1 MSELILHHYPMSPFS
16 HKIRTIMGYKQLAW
30 KSVIVPGFMPKP
42 DVEALT
48 GGYRRTPYLQ
58 IGADIYCD
66 TALICDVL
74 EHHESTPTLY
84 PEHRK
89 GLSRVVAQWA
99 DEQMFWAA
107 MSYNFQ
113 PHGLQVLFANADRSL
128 AETFVND
135 RKAMGFPLMNA
146 PEAAVNYRSD
156 LRRIGSML
164 DENVYLLGDQP
175 CIADFA
181 VYHPLWFTRIATP
194 NLANI
199 FDATPQVLT
208 WMDRIATLGVG
219 RMEKL
224 SMPEALTVAA
234 SAEPAALPE
243 HEVFLD
249 DHGIELGSKVAISA
263 ASFGVEPTIGKLI
276 AATRT
281 RYTLARVDARVG
293 NIHVHFPRVGYVMK
307 AL

>member
-1 MSELILHHYPMSPFS
+1 MNELILHHYPMSPFS
-16 HKIRTIMGYKQLAW
+16 HKIRAIMGYKQLAW

-74 EHHESTPTLY
+74 EHHEPTPTLY
-84 PEHRK
+84 PEHQK
-89 GLSRVVAQWA
+89 GLARVVAQWA

-113 PHGLQVLFANADRSL
+113 PQGLQVLFANADRSL
-128 AETFVND
+128 AEAFVND
-135 RKAMGFPLMNA
+135 RKAMGFPLMA
-146 PEAAVNYRSD
+146 AADAAVNYRSD
-156 LRRIGSML
+156 LRRIASML
-164 DENVYLLGDQP
+164 DENKYLLGDQP
-175 CIADFA
+175 CIADFS
-181 VYHPLWFTRIATP
+181 VFHPLWFTRIGTP
-194 NLANI
+194 NLAAI
-199 FDATPQVLT
+199 FDATPQVLG
-208 WMDRIATLGVG
+208 WMDRISALGVG

-224 SMPEALTVAA
+224 SMQEAMSVAA
-234 SAEPAALPE
+234 QAEPATIPE

-249 DHGIELGSKVAISA
+249 DHGIALGTKVAISA
-263 ASFGVEPTIGKLI
+263 ASFGMEPTVGKLV

-281 RYTLARVDARVG
+281 RYTLARVDARAG
-293 NIHVHFPRVGYVMK
+293 NMHVHFPRVGYVMR
-307 AL
+307 AV

>member
-16 HKIRTIMGYKQLAW
+16 HKIRAIMGFKQLAW

-74 EHHESTPTLY
+74 EHHQPTPTLY
-84 PEHRK
+84 PEHLK

-99 DEQMFWAA
+99 DDRMFWAA

-113 PHGLQVLFANADRSL
+113 PSGLNVLFANADRSL
-128 AETFVND
+128 AEAFVND
-135 RKAMGFPLMNA
+135 RKGMGFPLMHA

-156 LRRIGSML
+156 LRRIASML
-164 DENVYLLGDQP
+164 DENPFLLGDQP

-194 NLANI
+194 NLASI

-208 WMDRIATLGVG
+208 WMDRISTLGLG
-219 RMEKL
+219 RMEKMAMQDAL
-224 SMPEALTVAA
+224 SVAA
-234 SAEPAALPE
+234 HTEPAALPE

-249 DHGIELGSKVAISA
+249 DHGIELGSKVAIA
-263 ASFGVEPTIGKLI
+263 AESFGVEPTVGKLI